1 MDSQEDVI
9 DSVGAAEMLGISS
22 NNLRQLVFRKV
33 LVPIAKTKR
42 RSVFRLADVS
52 AVKAKRTPSI
62 PSA

>member
-62 PSA
+62 PSG

>member
-52 AVKAKRTPSI
+52 AVKAQRTPSI

>member
-52 AVKAKRTPSI
+52 AVKAKRAPSI

>member
-62 PSA
+62 PSV